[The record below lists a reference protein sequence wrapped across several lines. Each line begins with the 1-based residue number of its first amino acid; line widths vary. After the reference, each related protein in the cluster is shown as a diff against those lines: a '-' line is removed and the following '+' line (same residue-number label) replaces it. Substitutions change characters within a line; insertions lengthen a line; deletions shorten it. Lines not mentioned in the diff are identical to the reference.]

1 MNARI
6 SGSVTSKSEA
16 ATKATPVGLS
26 RGARII
32 NIQNN
37 GHIESTIINS
47 ELQI

>member
-1 MNARI
+1 MNARV
-6 SGSVTSKSEA
+6 SGRETPASGA
-16 ATKATPVGLS
+16 ATKVTPSGLS